1 MRYPA
6 GSSRKEIHM
15 AFFKKHTR
23 LLVLVLSS
31 LIFLALY
38 SRFIFGDAVF
48 MYTDVGSDGMSA
60 SYPIITLMSR
70 IFMSG
75 NFSSFNLES
84 GLGADTTATLLQYI
98 NPLKLLLLL
107 FGRDRFPLGILI
119 FLYVQHNLTALF
131 SYGYFRI
138 LLKNETAAI
147 IPSLIWA
154 YVSYIVL
161 WGQNYSFGTCI
172 CMFTLVMYLLQGAYD
187 DGRKRFYFFLI
198 LSLALSLISNYY
210 FFYMTAAFT
219 ALYTVFYTLL
229 AGDRH
234 DLPEGVKKE
243 NRILLTLLRLMRLLL
258 MGIFSVVIGAVSV
271 LPIISSFLSSN
282 RTETVQQGG
291 LRILLQ
297 PYDNRTY
304 LTFIGRFFSTDLF
317 GTGNGFT
324 GQLNYY
330 EIAVLF
336 VSSLFFFA
344 AIYLLFSKKGVLPVI
359 LLTALCTAMLYF
371 RGAAWLLTFNIFAQR
386 YSFMICFVEVIAIG
400 FFSKSLFENPG
411 KVRLA
416 ISAILTPIICAGV
429 LYGVHYFAPTHG
441 YDLDRKAVL
450 VSAGTICVF
459 ALLIFLMLF
468 EKIRGAVRVLL
479 VLIVCAELVVTNMP
493 CLYDRTYVTKEE
505 FRSSLFNDGTQAAVE
520 AVKAQDDGLYRM
532 STTTEYNYANEG
544 LVDGFMA
551 TTTYSSINPAS
562 LHTITRAFRTNQL
575 SDNFFIVGYDEYY
588 LFTLL
593 GGKYLITDSGKDHI
607 ANSMESSLF
616 TQIKVSDKNKVF
628 VNLNALPFGYLY
640 HDQMR
645 KSTFEELNSFERMKA
660 LTGSYYKTNGGDG
673 NVSASVDSLHAG
685 EEMPLFDK
693 IGYINNCNIVDN
705 KDGTFTASAVGE
717 DPYFVISLEDA
728 LSDDEFEVQYIR
740 MEIDPTK
747 TAGDGTLQ
755 TFLLTEAYPD
765 FTDCDME
772 IIPMNTVLYDYT
784 KLLPDKSNTFRVD
797 LSDMS
802 SVTFRTLSLIT
813 DINAALEFQDLKETD
828 IKDISFEHDVY
839 KATVKNP
846 EDSGMLCVPIPYTAG
861 WTATVNGKKVQVQNI
876 NGGLCGIE
884 LPKGTCDV
892 QMTYALPYLKLASMI
907 SAGALGVWLIL
918 FILPIG
924 RRKKQKTA

>member
-1 MRYPA
+1 MTF
-6 GSSRKEIHM
+6 I
-15 AFFKKHTR
+15 KKHTR
-23 LLVLVLSS
+23 LLLLVLSS

-60 SYPIITLMSR
+60 SYPIITMLSR
-70 IFMSG
+70 LFMGG

-84 GLGADTTATLLQYI
+84 GLGTDTTATFLQYI
-98 NPLKLLLLL
+98 NPLKLLLLF

-131 SYGYFRI
+131 SFGYFRI

-154 YVSYIVL
+154 YASYIVL

-172 CMFTLVMYLLQGAYD
+172 CMFTLVMYLLQAAYD

-198 LSLALSLISNYY
+198 LALALSLISNYY

-219 ALYTVFYTLL
+219 ALYTVFYTLI

-234 DLPEGVKKE
+234 EISYGDKKE
-243 NRILLTLLRLMRLLL
+243 NRILLTFLRLMRLLIV
-258 MGIFSVVIGAVSV
+258 GIFSVVIGAVSV

-282 RTETVQQGG
+282 RTATVQQGG
-291 LRILLQ
+291 WRILLQ

-304 LTFIGRFFSTDLF
+304 LTFLGRFFSTDLF
-317 GTGNGFT
+317 GTGNAFT

-330 EIAVLF
+330 EMAILF

-344 AIYLLFSKKGVLPVI
+344 VIYLLFSRKGIIPVI
-359 LLTALCTAMLYF
+359 LVSALGGAMLYF
-371 RGAAWLLTFNIFAQR
+371 RGAAWLLTFNILAQR
-386 YSFMICFVEVIAIG
+386 YSFMICFMEVIAIG

-416 ISAILTPIICAGV
+416 ISAVLTPFLCAGT
-429 LYGVHYFAPTHG
+429 LFLVHHFAPTHG

-450 VSAGTICVF
+450 VAAGSICAF

-468 EKIRGAVRVLL
+468 TKIRGAVRVLL
-479 VLIVCAELVVTNMP
+479 VLLVCAELVAANFP
-493 CLYDRTYVTKEE
+493 CLYDRAYVTKEE
-505 FRSSLFNDGTQAAVE
+505 FRNSLYNDGTQKAVE
-520 AVKAQDDGLYRM
+520 SVKAFDDGLYRL
-532 STTTEYNYANEG
+532 STSTEYNYANEG
-544 LVDGFMA
+544 LVDDFMA
-551 TTTYSSINPAS
+551 TTCYSSVNPAS

-593 GGKYLITDSGKDHI
+593 GGKYLITDNGKDHI
-607 ANSMESSLF
+607 GNSMESSLF
-616 TQIKVSDKNKVF
+616 SQVEATDTNKIF
-628 VNLNALPFGYLY
+628 VNVNALPFGYLY
-640 HDQMR
+640 HDQIR
-645 KSTFEELNSFERMKA
+645 KSTFDELNSYERMKT
-660 LTGSYYKTNGGDG
+660 LTGAYFKTNGGDG
-673 NVSASVDSLHAG
+673 NVSLKADALHMG
-685 EEMPLFDK
+685 REIPLRDK
-693 IGYINNCNIVDN
+693 IGYINNCNIADN
-705 KDGTFTASAVGE
+705 EDGTFTASAVGE
-717 DPYFVISLEDA
+717 DPYFIISLADA

-740 MEIDPTK
+740 MEIDPMK

-772 IIPMNTVLYDYT
+772 IIPMNAELYDYT
-784 KLLPDKSNTFRVD
+784 KLLPDKANTFRVD

-802 SVTFRTLSLIT
+802 SVTFKTVSLYT
-813 DINAALEFQDLKETD
+813 DINAALEFQDLKATD
-828 IKDISFEHDVY
+828 ITDISFDHDVY
-839 KATVKNP
+839 SATVKNP
-846 EDSGMLCVPIPYTAG
+846 ESSGMLCVPIPYTSG
-861 WTATVNGKKVQVQNI
+861 WTAKVNGKAVQVQNI

-884 LPKGTCDV
+884 LPKGTCKV
-892 QMTYALPYLKLASMI
+892 QMVYALPYLKLAATI

-918 FILPIG
+918 FILPFG
-924 RRKKQKTA
+924 RRKKQ